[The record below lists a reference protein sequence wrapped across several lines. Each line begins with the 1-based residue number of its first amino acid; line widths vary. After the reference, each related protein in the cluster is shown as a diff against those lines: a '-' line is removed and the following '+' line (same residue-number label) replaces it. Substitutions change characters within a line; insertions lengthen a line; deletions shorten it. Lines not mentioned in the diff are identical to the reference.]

1 MRKFVTLLLIISL
14 FGCSENESKAN
25 QSSANQDGTGGSLA
39 IFVLKGNYIYSVDES
54 KLNVFSLINPINP
67 VKVNDINVG
76 FNIETL
82 FTNGEYLFIG
92 SRNGMFIY
100 SISNPENPTK
110 LSSVQHFTACDPVVA
125 NATHSF
131 VTLHSNTNCG
141 NNVNLLQIYNTSN
154 PNSPQ
159 LIHSRNLV
167 YPKGLTLYGNYLL
180 VCDDS
185 IKIFDI
191 VNPSE
196 PVLIKSIE
204 KNCFD
209 LILKNNDLYAIGEK
223 GLYRYLLDPSN
234 IQNVISKS
242 EVTF

>member
-1 MRKFVTLLLIISL
+1 MKKTIIFLLLIAIL
-14 FGCSENESKAN
+14 GCSQNDSKSSEAAAN
-25 QSSANQDGTGGSLA
+25 PDGSGGSLA
-39 IFVLKGNYIYSVDES
+39 IFVLKGNYLYSVDDS
-54 KLNVFSLINPINP
+54 KLNVFSLIEPANP

-100 SISNPENPTK
+100 DVVNPENPTK

-141 NNVNLLQIYNTSN
+141 NMINVLQVYNTTN
-154 PNSPQ
+154 PTAPQ

-167 YPKGLTLYGNYLL
+167 YPKGLSLYGNYLI

-185 IKIFDI
+185 IKIFNI
-191 VNPSE
+191 TNPVE
-196 PVLIKSIE
+196 PVLVKSIE
-204 KNCFD
+204 KSCFD
-209 LILKNNDLYAIGEK
+209 VIIRNNDLYAIGDK
-223 GLYRYLLDPSN
+223 GLYRYLLDDTN
-234 IQNVISKS
+234 IQNIVLKS
-242 EVTF
+242 EVIF

>member
-1 MRKFVTLLLIISL
+1 MKKTIIFLLFIAIL
-14 FGCSENESKAN
+14 GCSQNDSK
-25 QSSANQDGTGGSLA
+25 SSEVTSNPDGTGGSLA
-39 IFVLKGNYIYSVDES
+39 IFVLKGNYLYSVDDS
-54 KLNVFSLINPINP
+54 KLNVFSLIDNSNP

-100 SISNPENPTK
+100 DVVNPENPTK

-141 NNVNLLQIYNTSN
+141 NMINVLQVYNTTN
-154 PNSPQ
+154 PTAPQ
-159 LIHSRNLV
+159 LIHARNLV
-167 YPKGLTLYGNYLL
+167 YPKGLSLYGNHLI

-185 IKIFDI
+185 IKIFNI
-191 VNPSE
+191 ANPVE
-196 PVLIKSIE
+196 PVLVKSIE
-204 KNCFD
+204 KSCFD
-209 LILKNNDLYAIGEK
+209 VIIKNNDLYAIGEK
-223 GLYRYLLDPSN
+223 GLYRYLLDVSN
-234 IQNVISKS
+234 IQNIVLKS
-242 EVTF
+242 EVIF